1 MNMRSLRN
9 ISLMLALSTG
19 LLIVSHFSP
28 PAAQTATGPDQAGS
42 QATGPDQAGSQ
53 ATTSDRAQ
61 TPDSDGEGTVV
72 IKGEVLESVLGREVR
87 TSGEENMGRIVD
99 VLADR
104 NCRVE
109 AAVIEFGGF
118 LGIGTRKIA
127 VSWSALRFDSERKP
141 PTLIL
146 NMTRDQLNKLP
157 EYKPR
162 EPTVSRE
169 STGSAVPQSP
179 D

>member
-1 MNMRSLRN
+1 M
-9 ISLMLALSTG
+9 A
-19 LLIVSHFSP
+19 LLIVSQFSP
-28 PAAQTATGPDQAGS
+28 SAAQTAAGPDQAGS
-42 QATGPDQAGSQ
+42 QATSTDPTK
-53 ATTSDRAQ
+53 ATSSDPTHAPASNGAE
-61 TPDSDGEGTVV
+61 TAL
-72 IKGEVLESVLGREVR
+72 IKGEVLESVLGREVQ
-87 TSGEENMGRIVD
+87 TAGEENMGRIID

-127 VSWSALRFDSERKP
+127 IAWSALSYDDQRKP

-157 EYKPR
+157 EYKPHEPAVTR
-162 EPTVSRE
+162 ET
-169 STGSAVPQSP
+169 TGTTLPKPP